1 MAKFLQILFSLSVHG
16 LLFSSLVIV
25 ACGDANVPLDADE
38 RKVVDSL
45 AADGISFHRRKLD
58 SLYRELRKNDLNR
71 LVDSIKQQRLKEI
84 AEQLKNVPK

>member
-1 MAKFLQILFSLSVHG
+1 MLLRWLLIASLG
-16 LLFSSLVIV
+16 LA

-45 AADGISFHRRKLD
+45 AADGISLNRRRLD

>member
-1 MAKFLQILFSLSVHG
+1 MCRY
-16 LLFSSLVIV
+16 LLLLLLGISI
-25 ACGDANVPLDADE
+25 ACGDANVPLDAVE

-45 AADGISFHRRKLD
+45 AADGISVQRRRLD
-58 SLYRELRKNDLNR
+58 SLYRELRKNDMNR